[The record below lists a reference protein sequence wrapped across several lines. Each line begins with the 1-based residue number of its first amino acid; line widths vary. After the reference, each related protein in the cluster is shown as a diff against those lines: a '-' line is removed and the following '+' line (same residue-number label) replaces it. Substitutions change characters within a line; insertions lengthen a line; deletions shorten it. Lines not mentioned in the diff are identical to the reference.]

1 MVQMVL
7 NKCAWVDLATG
18 GGGRWQELLYLCAFV
33 HHIDDAYIKDETV
46 VILQLLVQ
54 PLAIFRFWECKTCRS
69 YNWWSSRRKDL
80 FQVHIHPQI
89 RASSDS
95 KYPDGIYRHCS
106 WYDLER
112 GFDYALPF
120 VEKISSLDIEPVR
133 DSLSVQVDMNH
144 KVFSHDVIVL
154 KRLRS
159 VEAQG
164 LKLNIF
170 WMF

>member
-1 MVQMVL
+1 MKL
-7 NKCAWVDLATG
+7 KTKRPLPS
-18 GGGRWQELLYLCAFV
+18 
-33 HHIDDAYIKDETV
+33 AYPSPDNNN
-46 VILQLLVQ
+46 
-54 PLAIFRFWECKTCRS
+54 C
-69 YNWWSSRRKDL
+69 
-80 FQVHIHPQI
+80 
-89 RASSDS
+89 SDS

-170 WMF
+170 